1 MSPDS
6 TLPMKPSH
14 SAPLFCGNINTG
26 LLVTP
31 PSHCCLWQMD
41 RLCLYILGVTLHLSH
56 SFSLLSVF
64 AITLG
69 ETPYWPGWSF
79 TVSWSLSS
87 LAPPTS
93 KSPCSS
99 FTGNPPSAHVLSC
112 SVVFDSLQPCGLQ
125 PARLLCPWD
134 LPGKNTGVGC
144 HPLVQGFFPTQ
155 GLSLGLPHCRQ
166 TVSHLSHQG
175 SPVGK

>member
-1 MSPDS
+1 M
-6 TLPMKPSH
+6 
-14 SAPLFCGNINTG
+14 PLHFGG
-26 LLVTP
+26 DFALV
-31 PSHCCLWQMD
+31 SQL
-41 RLCLYILGVTLHLSH
+41 
-56 SFSLLSVF
+56 F
-64 AITLG
+64 
-69 ETPYWPGWSF
+69 F
-79 TVSWSLSS
+79 TVSLCHHSGRDSLLAWMVLYGILVSS

-144 HPLVQGFFPTQ
+144 LPLVQGFFPTQ

>member
-1 MSPDS
+1 M
-6 TLPMKPSH
+6 
-14 SAPLFCGNINTG
+14 ANGQAVPLHF
-26 LLVTP
+26 
-31 PSHCCLWQMD
+31 
-41 RLCLYILGVTLHLSH
+41 GVTLALVSQLFFTVILCHH
-56 SFSLLSVF
+56 SGRDSLLAWMVLYSMLVSF
-64 AITLG
+64 FLG
-69 ETPYWPGWSF
+69 
-79 TVSWSLSS
+79 SS
-87 LAPPTS
+87 HLQ
-93 KSPCSS
+93 SPCSS
-99 FTGNPPSAHVLSC
+99 FTGNPPSAHMLSC

-125 PARLLCPWD
+125 PARLLCQD